1 MLGYRHA
8 FHAGNFAD
16 VFKHALLVQLILALR
31 AKAKPFC
38 VVDTHAGAGFYDLAS
53 ESALKNREFDGGIGR
68 LWGDAGLS
76 LGPELTAYL
85 DLIRAQ
91 NPDGALRW
99 YPGSPLLARAL
110 LRPGDGL
117 ILCELHPADHAALRA
132 RFAADPQV
140 AVHRRDGH
148 EAPQALMP
156 PPQRRGLVL
165 LDPSFEMPGEF
176 AQLLDPSFEMPGE
189 FAQLTAALTT
199 IARRWAGAVVAIWY
213 PIIERESSLE
223 FLRRLQG
230 LGLPGILCAELGLRP
245 YRGPKGLHGSGM
257 VILNP
262 PWGLDAALARLL
274 PELLARLRAGTAGE
288 TRLEW
293 LVPAA

>member
-38 VVDTHAGAGFYDLAS
+38 VIDTHAGAGRYDLGS
-53 ESALKNREFDGGIGR
+53 ENAQKNREFDGGIGR

-76 LGPELTAYL
+76 LGAEATAYL
-85 DLIRAQ
+85 DLVRAR
-91 NPDGALRW
+91 NPDATLRW
-99 YPGSPLLARAL
+99 YPGSPRLARDL

-117 ILCELHPADHAALRA
+117 ILCEQHPADHQVLRA
-132 RFAADPQV
+132 EFAGDPQV
-140 AVHRRDGH
+140 AVHCRDGY

-165 LDPSFEMPGEF
+165 MDPSFEMPGEF
-176 AQLLDPSFEMPGE
+176 AR
-189 FAQLTAALTT
+189 LTAALTT
-199 IARRWAGAVVAIWY
+199 IRRRWSGAVVAIWY
-213 PIIERESSLE
+213 PIIEREPSLE
-223 FLRRLQG
+223 FLRRLKG
-230 LGLPGILCAELGLRP
+230 LGMPGSLCAELGRRP
-245 YRGPKGLHGSGM
+245 YRGPRGLHGSGM
-257 VILNP
+257 VIVNP
-262 PWGLDAALARLL
+262 PWGFDTTLGRML
-274 PELLARLRAGTAGE
+274 PELLARLRVDPPGE